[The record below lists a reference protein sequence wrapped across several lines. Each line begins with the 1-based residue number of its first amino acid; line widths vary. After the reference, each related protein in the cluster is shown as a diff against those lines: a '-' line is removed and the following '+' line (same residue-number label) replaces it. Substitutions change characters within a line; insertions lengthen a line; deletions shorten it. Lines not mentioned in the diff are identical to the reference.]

1 MQERSSLSGRMGRE
15 ATDGRNVERLVLVN
29 LQAKDPVSWQGPKHR
44 VVRVWVA

>member
-29 LQAKDPVSWQGPKHR
+29 LQVKDPVQGPKHR